1 MSRSSS
7 NYFQGIFP
15 QTCTKHRRIFG
26 YIEMFL
32 VLKTV
37 DIIKFAIDAMCTIGP
52 YNVNVIELLKYR
64 RSEE

>member
-1 MSRSSS
+1 
-7 NYFQGIFP
+7 
-15 QTCTKHRRIFG
+15 
-26 YIEMFL
+26 MFL